1 MSQNTAATAPQPPV
15 LRWGFLGTGRI
26 ASWMA
31 DVLRNTPRGH
41 LAAVASRSAASA
53 EAFAKRHGAERG
65 FHSWAEMLAWSGIDA
80 VYVATPTAL
89 REEICVAA
97 AKAGKHVLG
106 EKPFASLPSLE
117 RITAAC
123 RENEVAFMDAT
134 HFVHHPRTA
143 AILARRDERVGRPR
157 SLDSSFLVPLGDR
170 GDIRYDPRLEPLG
183 ALGDLGW
190 YNLRAT
196 LEYLSPLA
204 ALRSVSARLRRDRH
218 SGAIIG
224 GEGSLVFE
232 DGCVSAWRCGFDA
245 EAPIIALRLSGPL
258 GQVAMDN
265 FVGEEADGSASY
277 RPIELAS
284 TDARPRLVRVESTLS
299 GPALMFQDFAA
310 AARDPL
316 LRDRWVEASERTQAL
331 LDAVW
336 EVGTGQ
342 PAGSG

>member
-1 MSQNTAATAPQPPV
+1 MSENTAAPAAQPPV
-15 LRWGFLGTGRI
+15 LRWGFVGTGRI
-26 ASWMA
+26 AGWMA
-31 DVLRNTPRGH
+31 EVLRNTPGAQ

-65 FHSWAEMLAWSGIDA
+65 FDSWTEMLDWDGVDA

-123 RENEVAFMDAT
+123 RKHGVAFMDAT

-143 AILARRDERVGRPR
+143 AILERRDELVGRP
-157 SLDSSFLVPLGDR
+157 SALDSSFLVPLGDR
-170 GDIRYDPRLEPLG
+170 GDIRYDPGLEPLG

-204 ALRSVSARLRRDRH
+204 ALRSVSNRLRWDPH

-232 DGCVSAWRCGFDA
+232 DGCVSTWRCGFDA

-258 GQVAMDN
+258 GQVVMDN

-277 RPIELAS
+277 RPIEQAS
-284 TDARPRLVRVESTLS
+284 TDAKPNLVRVESTLS

-310 AARDPL
+310 AVADPA
-316 LRDRWVEASERTQAL
+316 LRGRWIQASERTQAL
-331 LDAVW
+331 LDAVR
-336 EVGTGQ
+336 E
-342 PAGSG
+342 AANR